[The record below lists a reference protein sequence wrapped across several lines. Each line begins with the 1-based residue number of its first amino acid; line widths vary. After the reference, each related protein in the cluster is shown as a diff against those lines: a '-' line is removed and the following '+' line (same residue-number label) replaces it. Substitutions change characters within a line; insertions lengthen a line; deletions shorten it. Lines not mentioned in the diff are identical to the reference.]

1 MKNEIRNCNGKKLYL
16 VEAENMR
23 EAILKLVKK
32 KADLTGADLT
42 GADLTGAILK
52 NANLTGAD
60 LRGADLRGAILMG
73 ADLTGADLRYAIL
86 IGADLRGAI
95 LMGADLTGADLTG
108 ADLDYCGWIFSCK
121 TLSAIIDDKIRI
133 QLLYHSTKP
142 NGEIVDS
149 DLKELM
155 NSELFKKVVNK
166 FHRVNECG
174 VIQ

>member
-42 GADLTGAILK
+42 
-52 NANLTGAD
+52 
-60 LRGADLRGAILMG
+60 G

>member
-60 LRGADLRGAILMG
+60 LR
-73 ADLTGADLRYAIL
+73 
-86 IGADLRGAI
+86 GADLRGAI